1 MLPQFLAESLHMNK
15 QSIALLVGV
24 ALWLTACNSS
34 KPSMPAGARQ
44 AVVPLGDA
52 GALVFSASGAE
63 TVRGSQRSAF
73 AASLPSGSPLAAA
86 NDPSSGWSALAYNDA
101 IVVVNASEARVKRVD
116 GVSWSSAPTALGIGG
131 TTVGTLEDG
140 TIALYDALEGRRLWK
155 EDGRALL
162 LRLGLEDLRYVMP
175 VSRDRMLVVAFKQMS
190 AFDQPQ
196 AMVVDIDRSAGQA
209 TSQERPF
216 GQDLHWLDACTGDGS
231 HLYVAGTTQAV
242 ENIGPRQ
249 QQMTKTIVVLRH
261 DPVRSRNQILVRARQ
276 QPGTEVKV
284 AHLAAGWGLVA
295 YSLDDGRVNVYD
307 ASGDREAAHLWGKP
321 IKNLEGIVC
330 VDASHVAFT
339 AEGRTFIERVR

>member
-34 KPSMPAGARQ
+34 KPSTPAGARQ

-73 AASLPSGSPLAAA
+73 AASLPSGAPLAAA

-140 TIALYDALEGRRLWK
+140 TITAALATICAL
-155 EDGRALL
+155 
-162 LRLGLEDLRYVMP
+162 
-175 VSRDRMLVVAFKQMS
+175 RMRVN
-190 AFDQPQ
+190 
-196 AMVVDIDRSAGQA
+196 RSAMGSLMLMLLSPADYQLA
-209 TSQERPF
+209 LVTPGIWPAKANSRILARP
-216 GQDLHWLDACTGDGS
+216 
-231 HLYVAGTTQAV
+231 
-242 ENIGPRQ
+242 
-249 QQMTKTIVVLRH
+249 
-261 DPVRSRNQILVRARQ
+261 
-276 QPGTEVKV
+276 
-284 AHLAAGWGLVA
+284 
-295 YSLDDGRVNVYD
+295 
-307 ASGDREAAHLWGKP
+307 KP
-321 IKNLEGIVC
+321 N
-330 VDASHVAFT
+330 
-339 AEGRTFIERVR
+339 